1 VRAIATSSA
10 TATLAGEAY
19 SQIDPERA
27 LAQSRPLVDRSDVFA
42 RVAALLRGRLPESA
56 DGRRLDEDT
65 GLLGQGIGLDSV
77 DVLELVGA
85 IEEDFGLTIDDE
97 ALEAEHF
104 ETIGTVVTFVMGHLW

>member
-1 VRAIATSSA
+1 MDRAEVA
-10 TATLAGEAY
+10 
-19 SQIDPERA
+19 
-27 LAQSRPLVDRSDVFA
+27 A
-42 RVAALLRGRLPESA
+42 RVTALLRKQLPDTV

-77 DVLELVGA
+77 EVLQLVGA

-104 ETIGTVVTFVMGHLW
+104 RTIRTVVTFVMGWMAR